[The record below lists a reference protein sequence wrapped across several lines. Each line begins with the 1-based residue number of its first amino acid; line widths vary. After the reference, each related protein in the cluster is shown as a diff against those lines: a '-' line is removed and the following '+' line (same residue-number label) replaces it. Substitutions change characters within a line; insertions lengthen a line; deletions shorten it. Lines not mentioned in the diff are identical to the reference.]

1 MLQIFFLSS
10 ILTYFSHFSFSRKAT
25 STTKGEI
32 GKPKKSKR
40 PSSFDDSGMLLVQN
54 ILYLLFHCCVVLLY
68 DYMKARGGAK
78 YASALHC
85 TILV

>member
-54 ILYLLFHCCVVLLY
+54 TLFIISLLCRFAV
-68 DYMKARGGAK
+68 
-78 YASALHC
+78 
-85 TILV
+85 